1 MGDLAGR
8 GLRQVTESPC
18 CGGSLRA
25 RPHSSPFRDGRI
37 LDDGKESSG
46 AGEWRGGRGMAV
58 HHDIAPALL
67 RWAVEGAGWD
77 EQAALRRFPK

>member
-1 MGDLAGR
+1 
-8 GLRQVTESPC
+8 
-18 CGGSLRA
+18 
-25 RPHSSPFRDGRI
+25 
-37 LDDGKESSG
+37 
-46 AGEWRGGRGMAV
+46 MAV